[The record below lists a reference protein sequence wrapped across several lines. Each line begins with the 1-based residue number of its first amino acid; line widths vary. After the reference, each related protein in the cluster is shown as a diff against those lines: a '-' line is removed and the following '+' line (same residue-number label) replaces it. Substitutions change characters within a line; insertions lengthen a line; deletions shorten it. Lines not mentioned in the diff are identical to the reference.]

1 MSWFGKTEGYLGIDI
16 GAHGIKL
23 VELHKTKGR
32 PQLWTYGLAN
42 EELDIHLPTTEKTA
56 EQLLSEGSLVIDDPK
71 KRNLL
76 MGKADLPSLEDPRID
91 RYAQLLKDLMAT
103 AKVQSRQATAS
114 LPVSYVFH
122 TVLTMPR
129 LEDKDVERVVKAE
142 VAKMLP
148 RPLDEMQIVF
158 QKLPSLT
165 VPKAGEKA
173 VEKYM
178 RVLVTAAPRVL
189 IQFYTAIFQRAG
201 LQLQE
206 LETEAFALERS
217 LVGRDQATVMVI
229 DIGAERTNFFIIDQ
243 SLPLTH
249 RSIST
254 GGRMVDMILSRTL
267 GLPEEEIGQVK
278 KDLSRL
284 PKLDASLFS
293 SIVDPIVKE
302 IEYSFDLFVKQ
313 SGNESKRT
321 EKIILTGGSSTLPFI
336 KEEISRHFPLRVF
349 VGDPWAR
356 LVYQDGLRPVLDSLG
371 PRMAVSI
378 GLALRK
384 F

>member
-129 LEDKDVERVVKAE
+129 LEDKEVERVVKAE